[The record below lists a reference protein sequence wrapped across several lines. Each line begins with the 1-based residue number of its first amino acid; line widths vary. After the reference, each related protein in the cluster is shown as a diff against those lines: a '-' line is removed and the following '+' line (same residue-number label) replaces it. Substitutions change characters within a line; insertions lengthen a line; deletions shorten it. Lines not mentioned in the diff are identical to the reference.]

1 MFFKKRKKKEDSKS
15 DDTHEEQSPAELLHR
30 DLTCNIKRVK
40 EEVGYSSDIIVRE
53 FSIGYNEQIS
63 CAIVFIDGLVEASI
77 INDSLLKMLL
87 EDSNIE
93 RYFNEWNPI
102 QLLRTKV
109 VALDDVKIVLDWETL
124 FQSLVDG
131 ETIVLVD
138 GYSQALSGSAR
149 GGEQRAIEEPQTQV
163 SIRGPKDGFTESI
176 RTNTALLRRRI
187 KSTDFRM
194 ETKKLGKATQT
205 DVSIV
210 YMNGIAKDK
219 IVQEVRDRMSRIDVD
234 KILESGNIEEL
245 IEDETFTTFP
255 TVYHTERPDVVAANL
270 LEGRVAILVDGT
282 PFALVV
288 PALFIQFFQA
298 PDDYYTRFDISSGLR
313 FLRIMIFFI
322 SLIAPSS
329 YIAATTFHQEMIPSQ
344 LAFSIA
350 AQREVVPFPSFVE
363 ALIMEVTFEILR
375 EAGVRMPR
383 AVGQAVSIVGALVIG
398 QAAVQAGLVSPA
410 MIIIVSLTA
419 IASFAT
425 PSFSIAISARVIRF
439 ALMVCAAAFGFY
451 GIFLGLIIMVV
462 HLCSLR
468 SFGVPYMSPLAPLD
482 FQGLRD
488 TFIRAPF
495 WSLDRRPALINED
508 NVKRQGRNQ
517 RPHPPT
523 EEEEN
528 QDET

>member
-15 DDTHEEQSPAELLHR
+15 DDTHEEQSPAELLQR
-30 DLTCNIKRVK
+30 NLTCNIKRIK
-40 EEVGYSSDIIVRE
+40 EEVGYSSDVIIRE
-53 FSIGYNEQIS
+53 FSIGYNEQIPS
-63 CAIVFIDGLVEASI
+63 AIVFIDGLVEASI

-87 EDSNIE
+87 EEPNIE
-93 RYFNEWNPI
+93 RYFKEWNPI
-102 QLLRTKV
+102 QLLQTKV

-131 ETIVLVD
+131 ETIVLID
-138 GYSQALSGSAR
+138 GYPQALSGSAR

-187 KSTDFRM
+187 KNTNFRM

-205 DVSIV
+205 DVSIL
-210 YMNGIAKDK
+210 YINGIAKDK
-219 IVQEVRDRMSRIDVD
+219 IVQEVRDRISGIDVGS
-234 KILESGNIEEL
+234 ILESGNIEEL

-288 PALFIQFFQA
+288 PALFIQFFQS

-329 YIAATTFHQEMIPSQ
+329 YIAATTFHQEMIPTQ

-468 SFGVPYMSPLAPLD
+468 SFGVPYMSPLSPLD

-508 NVKRQGRNQ
+508 NVKRQGKNQ
-517 RPHPPT
+517 RPYPPT